1 MRLRLILFRRGFGW
15 RGVVI
20 GTNLVLQSQREKGVR
35 FYSQMKRVSP
45 MEPLEQSALALQAM
59 LDSKQISAAEVMQ
72 ATLARID
79 AVNGSVNAVV
89 SLRDHDALMA
99 EAAQAD
105 ATPRR
110 GPLHGLPMAI
120 KDLADAKGLP
130 TSMGSPIYAG
140 QVATSDALMVARLR
154 AAGAIIIGKTNTP
167 EFGLG
172 SHTFNPVHGVT
183 RNPYDLSRSAGG
195 SSGGAAVALSTRM
208 LALADGSDMMGSLR
222 NPAAWNNIYGLRPS
236 WGLVPSSTTGE
247 SFLHQLSTL
256 GPMAR
261 SPRDIAALLEVQ
273 AGSDPRVP
281 HGRCESGFMP
291 DLDGDLTG
299 KRIGWL
305 GDWGGAYPMEP
316 GILELSQDALNTL
329 SDLGAEVEELAP
341 PFEAAQLWESW
352 TQLRSWSLLSDE
364 VALYDD
370 LETRKALKPA
380 MIWEIE
386 HGLSLSALQVHAAS
400 VIRSEWF
407 RKAAALFA
415 VYDALILPSTQVWP
429 FPADWVHPQQI
440 NGVVMDTYHRWM
452 EVVIPVSLIG
462 LPALNIPVGFSSGGL
477 PMGLQIFGP
486 LGADKALLELGQVWH
501 RATNWPNVRPPDLGF
516 V

>member
-1 MRLRLILFRRGFGW
+1 MSEYNRLSAVEMRRMLGAG
-15 RGVVI
+15 
-20 GTNLVLQSQREKGVR
+20 E
-35 FYSQMKRVSP
+35 M
-45 MEPLEQSALALQAM
+45 SAVDLLT
-59 LDSKQISAAEVMQ
+59 DCIAA
-72 ATLARID
+72 ID
-79 AVNGSVNAVV
+79 AENLRVNAVV
-89 SLRDHDALMA
+89 TRCFDHARQQALA
-99 EAAQAD
+99 CDVARANGALC
-105 ATPRR
+105 
-110 GPLHGLPMAI
+110 GPLHGLPVLI
-120 KDLADAKGLP
+120 KDLMDTAGLR
-130 TSMGSPIYAG
+130 TTYGSRCFSDHVPDR
-140 QVATSDALMVARLR
+140 DALIVERLK
-154 AAGAIIIGKTNTP
+154 AAGAIVLGKTNTP

-291 DLDGDLTG
+291 DLDSDLTG

-352 TQLRSWSLLSDE
+352 TQLRSWALLGDSAG
-364 VALYDD
+364 VYDD
-370 LETRKALKPA
+370 LETRNALKPA

-386 HGLSLSALQVHAAS
+386 QGLSLSVLQVHAAS

-415 VYDALILPSTQVWP
+415 LYDALILPSTQVGR
-429 FPADWVHPQQI
+429 FRLTGCI
-440 NGVVMDTYHRWM
+440 
-452 EVVIPVSLIG
+452 
-462 LPALNIPVGFSSGGL
+462 LNRSTV
-477 PMGLQIFGP
+477 LQWTPITAGWKWLFRS
-486 LGADKALLELGQVWH
+486 V
-501 RATNWPNVRPPDLGF
+501 
-516 V
+516 